1 MTPGDLEMDDI
12 FNFVKFTTNPL
23 LDYIFYRSPRGKFF
37 VYLSASR
44 EEMLLYRS
52 LQNSISPGK
61 SDQKPA
67 HP

>member
-37 VYLSASR
+37 VYFGASR
-44 EEMLLYRS
+44 EEMLFIQVSSKFYLS
-52 LQNSISPGK
+52 QEK
-61 SDQKPA
+61 
-67 HP
+67 

>member
-12 FNFVKFTTNPL
+12 FNFIKFTTNLL

-44 EEMLLYRS
+44 EEMLFIQVSSKFYLSRE
-52 LQNSISPGK
+52 K
-61 SDQKPA
+61 
-67 HP
+67 

>member
-12 FNFVKFTTNPL
+12 FNFIKFTTNPL

-44 EEMLLYRS
+44 EEMLFIQVSSKFYLSRE
-52 LQNSISPGK
+52 K
-61 SDQKPA
+61 
-67 HP
+67 

>member
-37 VYLSASR
+37 VYFSVSK
-44 EEMLLYRS
+44 EEMLFIQVSSKFYLSRE
-52 LQNSISPGK
+52 K
-61 SDQKPA
+61 
-67 HP
+67 